1 MSTSQV
7 RDRRRFA
14 PEREPR
20 AARGGDHLRRLPGG
34 LVLAVAVAVQAAVL
48 WAEPGLV
55 IAELGAMPPRLREV
69 FRVLAPGLATVL
81 LAVQVLNLLGR
92 LRRHQR
98 RIVAA
103 AAAWWV
109 FAAVESMLADW
120 RSSVWLTELA
130 LAWLAM
136 SCLRIVARAEARG
149 LSSVARGR

>member
-1 MSTSQV
+1 MSTSHV

-20 AARGGDHLRRLPGG
+20 AARGDHLRRLPGG
-34 LVLAVAVAVQAAVL
+34 LVLAVAVAVHAAML

-55 IAELGAMPPRLREV
+55 IAELGAMPPLLREV
-69 FRVLAPGLATVL
+69 LRVLAPGLATLL
-81 LAVQVLNLLGR
+81 LAAQVMNLLGR

-98 RIVAA
+98 RVVAG

-120 RSSVWLTELA
+120 RSSIWITELA

-136 SCLRIVARAEARG
+136 NCLRIVARAEARS